1 MSALWAVI
9 PAAGRGRR
17 SARRVPKQFCEL
29 HGRRLLDW
37 SVGALF
43 GAVELRACVIALP
56 EEYVS
61 GNGLAD
67 NSLAGDK
74 RSGNSRG
81 GSQGDLQ
88 GGSRGDSHGDSHGDS
103 QGDSQDYLQGYL
115 QGYSQGYSQGEARD
129 IRYCAGGKTR
139 ADSVAAGLNALD
151 AAPGDW
157 VLVHDAAR
165 PCVPREDIQRLVAGV
180 REARVGGLLAQPL
193 ADTLKRGDCA
203 GRVQSTLDRS
213 FLWRAQTPQMFP
225 VEALRRALARA
236 LGDGVRVTDEAA
248 AMERAGHPVQLIEG
262 SAANLKVTYPEDFAL
277 AEFWLRR
284 QGRMAGAA
292 GAPTAA
298 P

>member
-17 SARRVPKQFCEL
+17 SARRAPKQFCEL

-67 NSLAGDK
+67 NSLAGDE
-74 RSGNSRG
+74 RP
-81 GSQGDLQ
+81 
-88 GGSRGDSHGDSHGDS
+88 GDS
-103 QGDSQDYLQGYL
+103 QGDSQGDLQGDSQGDLQGYLQGYL
-115 QGYSQGYSQGEARD
+115 QGNARD

-139 ADSVAAGLNALD
+139 ADSVAAGLNALG

-180 REARVGGLLAQPL
+180 REAGVGGLLAQPL
-193 ADTLKRGDCA
+193 ADTLKRGDRA

-284 QGRMAGAA
+284 QDRMAGAA

>member
-17 SARRVPKQFCEL
+17 SARRAPKQFCEL

-74 RSGNSRG
+74 RPGNSR
-81 GSQGDLQ
+81 
-88 GGSRGDSHGDSHGDS
+88 GDS
-103 QGDSQDYLQGYL
+103 QGDL
-115 QGYSQGYSQGEARD
+115 QGYSQGYSQGDLQGSSQDYLQDYLQGSSQGEARD

-180 REARVGGLLAQPL
+180 REAGLGGLLAQPL
-193 ADTLKRGDCA
+193 ADTLKRGDRA

-298 P
+298 S

>member
-1 MSALWAVI
+1 M
-9 PAAGRGRR
+9 
-17 SARRVPKQFCEL
+17 
-29 HGRRLLDW
+29 
-37 SVGALF
+37 
-43 GAVELRACVIALP
+43 
-56 EEYVS
+56 
-61 GNGLAD
+61 
-67 NSLAGDK
+67 
-74 RSGNSRG
+74 
-81 GSQGDLQ
+81 
-88 GGSRGDSHGDSHGDS
+88 
-103 QGDSQDYLQGYL
+103 
-115 QGYSQGYSQGEARD
+115 
-129 IRYCAGGKTR
+129 
-139 ADSVAAGLNALD
+139 
-151 AAPGDW
+151 
-157 VLVHDAAR
+157 LVHDAAR

-180 REARVGGLLAQPL
+180 REAGVGGLLAQPL
-193 ADTLKRGDCA
+193 ADTLKRGDRA

-292 GAPTAA
+292 GAPTLSETA

>member
-17 SARRVPKQFCEL
+17 SARHAPKQFCEL

-61 GNGLAD
+61 GSGPADSGLAGE
-67 NSLAGDK
+67 AWP
-74 RSGNSRG
+74 GNSQG

-88 GGSRGDSHGDSHGDS
+88 GHS
-103 QGDSQDYLQGYL
+103 QGN
-115 QGYSQGYSQGEARD
+115 ARD

-180 REARVGGLLAQPL
+180 REAGVGGLLAQPL
-193 ADTLKRGDCA
+193 ADTLKRGDRA
-203 GRVQSTLDRS
+203 GRVESTLDRS

-236 LGDGVRVTDEAA
+236 LGDGVGVTDEAA

-284 QGRMAGAA
+284 QGRMAGA
-292 GAPTAA
+292 PTLAEAA